1 MPIIEPAPWR
11 HQFFADVAC
20 PHDLFIPTDD
30 PEAWE
35 WNPRHRWVFDKL
47 QVALSQGLPA
57 GPHGTKPPRFPV
69 FSKPIMNFR
78 GLGAGS
84 RILASAEDYDLHHA
98 PGHFWMTLLEGRH
111 VSTDVAVVAGKPRW
125 WRHVTGLAVGEGMFD
140 TWTVH
145 AARDAEIEGYC
156 GTWISDNLQG
166 YTGMLNLETIGG
178 RIIEAHLRLSDQWP
192 DLYGQGWI
200 DAFVGLYRDQ
210 IWTYPDADR
219 RDGFSLVLCGPPGR
233 HYRHPPAELIGR
245 VEQMPGVS
253 SVQITFHEGR
263 AAELHAMPPGGFRV
277 AVVNA
282 LDRAQGEIAR
292 EALRAFFL
300 GAEPAVNIQGG
311 SSAQPGARQQ
321 RMAGS
326 RETA

>member
-1 MPIIEPAPWR
+1 VPIIEPAPWR
-11 HQFFADVAC
+11 HQFFDHVAC
-20 PHDLFIPTDD
+20 PQDLFIPTDD

-57 GPHGTKPPRFPV
+57 GPHGTRPPGFPV

-84 RILASAEDYDLHHA
+84 RILASAEDYDSNHA

-111 VSTDVAVVAGKPRW
+111 VSTDVAVVDGEPQW
-125 WRHVTGLAVGEGMFD
+125 WRHVTGVAVGEGMFD

-145 AARDAEIEGYC
+145 AARDAELESYC
-156 GTWISDNLQG
+156 GSWIEQNLAG

-200 DAFVGLYRDQ
+200 DAFVGLYRDR
-210 IWTYPDADR
+210 IWTYADADR
-219 RDGFSLVLCGPPGR
+219 RDGFSLVLFGPAGR
-233 HYRHPPAELIGR
+233 QYRQPPRELVQTVVR
-245 VEQMPGVS
+245 MPAVS
-253 SVQITFHEGR
+253 SVQITFHPER
-263 AAELHAMPPGGFRV
+263 PPERHAMPPGGFRV
-277 AVVNA
+277 AVINA
-282 LDRAQGEIAR
+282 FDRAQGEAAR
-292 EALRAFFL
+292 EVLRGFFL
-300 GAEPAVNIQGG
+300 GAEPAVNI
-311 SSAQPGARQQ
+311 R
-321 RMAGS
+321 
-326 RETA
+326 REP